1 MKAGGAI
8 RRPFFLDARMSR
20 RSEALAASPFDA
32 HIVVI

>member
-20 RSEALAASPFDA
+20 RSEALVVSPFDA